1 MLEELER
8 LAVRPHI
15 RTQIGSG
22 PLGPWIDGFVVALT
36 ASGYAAS
43 VIRRHVRAAV
53 VFSDWLVRHRIA
65 VADIDKRVVA
75 RFVGARAR
83 WRSPLRRNGR
93 MSAVASGVRAL
104 AAHLWTHAVAS
115 PAAPLASEHERDQWL
130 RRFDEHLE
138 HVRGTSVG
146 TRRIYRR
153 NAQAL
158 LTSCFG
164 TGVPDWSA
172 ITATAVTDF
181 VRTQVARLSPSA
193 CRTPITATRTF
204 LRFLITAGALPSGV
218 DGAVPTVRQWKQGAL
233 PPALSDEEV
242 QRVLALVDGTSVAG
256 ARDHA
261 VLLLLTRLGLRASDV
276 AALTV
281 DAIDWRHGHLRL
293 APGKTRRERLL
304 PLPVEVGTA
313 LVAVLRSR
321 PPTAP
326 RGGIFVRTRA
336 PLRPLSAHAVT
347 GIAQRALR
355 RADLTVPRLGAHVFR
370 HTVATQWVQRGVS
383 MKAVADLLGHA
394 DLETTAIYAKL
405 DVATLAAVALP
416 WPGGAR

>member
-1 MLEELER
+1 MLETLER

-15 RTQIGSG
+15 CTQIRSG

-36 ASGYAAS
+36 TNGYATS

-53 VFSDWLVRHRIA
+53 VFGDWLVRHRIA
-65 VADIDKRVVA
+65 IADIDERVVA
-75 RFVGARAR
+75 RCVGARAR
-83 WRSPLRRNGR
+83 WQSPSRRNGR
-93 MSAVASGVRAL
+93 LSALASGVRAAI
-104 AAHLWTHAVAS
+104 AA
-115 PAAPLASEHERDQWL
+115 PAAPVVSESELGQWL
-130 RRFDEHLE
+130 SRFDEHLD
-138 HVRGTSVG
+138 HVRGTSAG
-146 TRRIYRR
+146 TRRIYGRYAR
-153 NAQAL
+153 AL

-164 TGVPDWSA
+164 TSIPDWSVL
-172 ITATAVTDF
+172 TASAVTDF
-181 VRTQVARLSPSA
+181 VRTQTARLSPSA
-193 CRTPITATRTF
+193 CRAPLTATRTF
-204 LRFLITAGALPSGV
+204 LRFLITAGVLPSGV
-218 DGAVPTVRQWKQGAL
+218 DGAVPTVRQWKQAPL
-233 PPALSDEEV
+233 PPALSDEDV
-242 QRVLALVDGTSVAG
+242 QRVLASVDETSVAG
-256 ARDHA
+256 ARDRA

-281 DAIDWRHGHLRL
+281 DAIDWRNGHLRL
-293 APGKTRRERLL
+293 APGKNRRERLL

-326 RGGIFVRTRA
+326 RGVLFLRA
-336 PLRPLSAHAVT
+336 RPPIRPLSAGTVT

-355 RADLTVPRLGAHVFR
+355 RADVTVPRFGAHVFR

-383 MKAVADLLGHA
+383 MKTVADLLGHA

-405 DVATLAAVALP
+405 DVATLATVALP

>member
-1 MLEELER
+1 MLETLER

-15 RTQIGSG
+15 CTQIRSG
-22 PLGPWIDGFVVALT
+22 PLGPWIDGFVLALT
-36 ASGYAAS
+36 TNGYAAS

-53 VFSDWLVRHRIA
+53 IFGDWLVRHRIA
-65 VADIDKRVVA
+65 VADIDERVVA

-83 WRSPLRRNGR
+83 WRSPSRRNGR
-93 MSAVASGVRAL
+93 LSAVASGVRAL
-104 AAHLWTHAVAS
+104 AAYFWTHAIAS
-115 PAAPLASEHERDQWL
+115 PDAPVGSEPELDQWV
-130 RRFDEHLE
+130 RRFDEHLD
-138 HVRGTSVG
+138 HVRGTSAG

-153 NAQAL
+153 YARAL

-164 TGVPDWSA
+164 TSNPDWSA
-172 ITATAVTDF
+172 VTASVVTDF
-181 VRTQVARLSPSA
+181 ARTQTARLSRSA
-193 CRTPITATRTF
+193 CRAPLTATRAF
-204 LRFLITAGALPSGV
+204 LRFLITVGALPPGV
-218 DGAVPTVRQWKQGAL
+218 DGAVPTVRQWKQAPL
-233 PPALSDEEV
+233 PPALSGEDI
-242 QRVLALVDGTSVAG
+242 QRVLASVDETSVAG
-256 ARDHA
+256 ARDRA

-281 DAIDWRHGHLRL
+281 DAIDWRNGHLRL
-293 APGKTRRERLL
+293 GPGKNRRERLL

-326 RGGIFVRTRA
+326 RGVLFLRA
-336 PLRPLSAHAVT
+336 RPPVRPLSASTVT

-370 HTVATQWVQRGVS
+370 HAAATQWVQRGVS

>member
-1 MLEELER
+1 MLER

-15 RTQIGSG
+15 CRQIRSG
-22 PLGPWIDGFVVALT
+22 PLGPWIDGFLLALT
-36 ASGYAAS
+36 TSGYATS

-53 VFSDWLVRHRIA
+53 VFGDWLVRHRIA
-65 VADIDKRVVA
+65 VADIDERVVA

-83 WRSPLRRNGR
+83 WRSPSRRNGR
-93 MSAVASGVRAL
+93 LSGMASGVRAL
-104 AAHLWTHAVAS
+104 AAHLWTHAIAS
-115 PAAPLASEHERDQWL
+115 PAAPLGSEPDRDQWL

-138 HVRGTSVG
+138 HVRGTSAG

-153 NAQAL
+153 YAQAL

-172 ITATAVTDF
+172 LTASAVTDF
-181 VRTQVARLSPSA
+181 VRTQAARLSPSA
-193 CRTPITATRTF
+193 CRAPLTATRVF
-204 LRFLITAGALPSGV
+204 LRFLITVGALPSGV
-218 DGAVPTVRQWKQGAL
+218 DGAVPTVRQWKQAPL
-233 PPALSDEEV
+233 PPALSDEDV
-242 QRVLALVDGTSVAG
+242 QRVLASVDETSVAG
-256 ARDHA
+256 ARDRA

-281 DAIDWRHGHLRL
+281 DAIDWRNGHLRL
-293 APGKTRRERLL
+293 APGKNRRERLL

-326 RGGIFVRTRA
+326 RGVLFLRA
-336 PLRPLSAHAVT
+336 RPPVRPLSAGTVT

-383 MKAVADLLGHA
+383 MKTVADLLGHA

-405 DVATLAAVALP
+405 DVATLATVALP